1 MMFAFEIT
9 SMIVT
14 SCRTHSVQFSSNAA
28 FEWGGAGLNTILG
41 FGKCTLNLGAR
52 GWGKRGTK
60 LSHPFRNVA
69 GPLIDPHRAISI
81 DDAQTIHG
89 SQRSEES
96 G

>member
-52 GWGKRGTK
+52 G
-60 LSHPFRNVA
+60 
-69 GPLIDPHRAISI
+69 
-81 DDAQTIHG
+81 
-89 SQRSEES
+89 
-96 G
+96 